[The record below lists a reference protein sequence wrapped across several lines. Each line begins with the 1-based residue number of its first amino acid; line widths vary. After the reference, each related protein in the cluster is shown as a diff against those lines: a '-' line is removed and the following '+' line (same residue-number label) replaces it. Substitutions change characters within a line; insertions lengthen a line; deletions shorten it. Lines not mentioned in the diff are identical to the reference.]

1 MNNSYIYQDDEEA
14 LPKFTDVANAPIPEL
29 LVGPKK
35 ITYDLLRSW
44 PMPEPAL
51 YGGRYRRGQVT
62 LLAGPTGVGKS
73 TLIMRHLFD
82 MAKQG
87 LRSVLISAEDSH
99 ENYIYSLLAISEH
112 DNCRDDEVVGRI
124 NLFSSGFSGGILETV
139 AGVLVPSASL
149 IDDLVRHVGAY
160 EPDILVLET
169 LSTMIPTDE
178 SNQAFSAAA
187 NALKILA
194 EKLKCSVVISHHP
207 RKAGTNGHDDAVD
220 SVRGG
225 SSLTG
230 AVREVLFLRKPY
242 VAELEL
248 IGVEKD
254 SKESRDYVV
263 LQHSKCSSGRAV
275 DNQVYQRFSVMHPD
289 NPEIDLAPIFR
300 ENRSIG
306 FGAIAEA
313 KEAKRDVSAKLR
325 TEGLLE
331 SFAVMAKTLED
342 ENRYV
347 TATAIRKRQFDNT
360 EYSGQTV
367 ASALKSLCDQGL
379 VVKQQVQNR
388 EGGRMVDVY
397 KLSTP
402 IIEGQEGLEF

>member
-1 MNNSYIYQDDEEA
+1 
-14 LPKFTDVANAPIPEL
+14 
-29 LVGPKK
+29 
-35 ITYDLLRSW
+35 
-44 PMPEPAL
+44 
-51 YGGRYRRGQVT
+51 
-62 LLAGPTGVGKS
+62 
-73 TLIMRHLFD
+73 
-82 MAKQG
+82 
-87 LRSVLISAEDSH
+87 
-99 ENYIYSLLAISEH
+99 
-112 DNCRDDEVVGRI
+112 
-124 NLFSSGFSGGILETV
+124 
-139 AGVLVPSASL
+139 
-149 IDDLVRHVGAY
+149 
-160 EPDILVLET
+160 
-169 LSTMIPTDE
+169 
-178 SNQAFSAAA
+178 
-187 NALKILA
+187 
-194 EKLKCSVVISHHP
+194 
-207 RKAGTNGHDDAVD
+207 
-220 SVRGG
+220 
-225 SSLTG
+225 
-230 AVREVLFLRKPY
+230 
-242 VAELEL
+242 
-248 IGVEKD
+248 
-254 SKESRDYVV
+254 
-263 LQHSKCSSGRAV
+263 
-275 DNQVYQRFSVMHPD
+275 MHPD